1 MYNSQANRGDLEKS
15 LQRLKKV
22 DLIALLGRA
31 FDELSESK
39 RAPVFGDLLESSS
52 TNGKKKVRVSAQ
64 ALLKQIVDFHVASLE
79 ERYREDFAVNS
90 KNYRDESEGTAK
102 WRRETN
108 RLFDRVITASKS
120 GGAQAV
126 CYAFELLFDLLLRL
140 DDGEDFIFFADEG
153 GSWQI
158 MSDYEKIFPAYF
170 SCLAKVTQPEDYA
183 RKACSVIASLA
194 EHADKK
200 HLESAR
206 KAASSEQ
213 HKAIRAYLKDKPKR
227 WNARRWLK
235 DALSQKTPMRDAGD
249 GNDDGES

>member
-1 MYNSQANRGDLEKS
+1 MSQRCWHRG
-15 LQRLKKV
+15 
-22 DLIALLGRA
+22 
-31 FDELSESK
+31 
-39 RAPVFGDLLESSS
+39 
-52 TNGKKKVRVSAQ
+52 
-64 ALLKQIVDFHVASLE
+64 
-79 ERYREDFAVNS
+79 
-90 KNYRDESEGTAK
+90 
-102 WRRETN
+102 
-108 RLFDRVITASKS
+108 ASKS

-140 DDGEDFIFFADEG
+140 DDGEDFVFFADEG
-153 GSWQI
+153 GCWQI

-213 HKAIRAYLKDKPKR
+213 QKAIRAYLKDKR
-227 WNARRWLK
+227 SDR
-235 DALSQKTPMRDAGD
+235 MHG
-249 GNDDGES
+249 GG